1 VTDKLIG
8 NMVQVL
14 SSVCTRLSRRQSA
27 RNRALKAVRCAQRD
41 LGPMGVAVGGDGDRV
56 LG

>member
-1 VTDKLIG
+1 VTDELIG

-14 SSVCTRLSRRQSA
+14 SSVCTRLSRRRSA

-41 LGPMGVAVGGDGDRV
+41 LGSMEVAVGGDGDRV